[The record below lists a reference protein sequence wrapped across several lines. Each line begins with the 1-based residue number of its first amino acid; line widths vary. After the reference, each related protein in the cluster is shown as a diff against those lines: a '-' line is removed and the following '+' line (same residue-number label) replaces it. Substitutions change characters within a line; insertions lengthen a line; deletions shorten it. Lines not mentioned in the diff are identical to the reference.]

1 MTKPE
6 ARPNVLFIIAD
17 DHRYGAIHAQGDPIV
32 ETPVLDGL
40 MAQGVSFDR
49 TYHFGGLTGGVC
61 VPARACL
68 MAGANPFRALASK
81 DLADHQGLRTINPAM
96 PTLPETFRKAGYHT
110 YHVGKWHN
118 DTASFHRSFAG
129 GAKIFI
135 GGMSDHYRVPV
146 FDFDPTGAYPRSAR
160 YEGGR
165 HSTELFGQAA
175 VQFLRGYRRGSGG
188 SGEGSARPFFLYLA
202 FTAPHDPR
210 TPPPEYAARY
220 PPEAMPLPPNVLPA
234 HPFDNGDLRT
244 RDEALAPWPR
254 TPEVVRR
261 HVADYC
267 GMISHLDAWI
277 GRILQTL
284 DETGLAGNTI
294 VVYTADHGLAVG
306 QHGLFGKQNLYEHSA
321 RVPCILRAPGIQGGR
336 RIAALTYTPDLHPT
350 LCELA
355 GVPVAETVETR
366 SLVPL
371 LRGDA
376 DRVRDRVCQV
386 YKDVQRMVC
395 DGRWKLIRYFRSQE
409 RPGAGTDGVQL
420 FDLESD
426 QWETRDLSADPA
438 CAAHLERL
446 AAQLAAWQRAVE
458 DPMARAPV
466 LPAPPLAAPLG
477 PRSET

>member
-135 GGMSDHYRVPV
+135 GGMS
-146 FDFDPTGAYPRSAR
+146 
-160 YEGGR
+160 
-165 HSTELFGQAA
+165 
-175 VQFLRGYRRGSGG
+175 
-188 SGEGSARPFFLYLA
+188 
-202 FTAPHDPR
+202 
-210 TPPPEYAARY
+210 
-220 PPEAMPLPPNVLPA
+220 
-234 HPFDNGDLRT
+234 
-244 RDEALAPWPR
+244 
-254 TPEVVRR
+254 
-261 HVADYC
+261 ADYC

-277 GRILQTL
+277 GRIPQTL

-321 RVPCILRAPGIQGGR
+321 RVPCILRGPGLPSGR
-336 RIAALTYTPDLHPT
+336 RVEALTYTPDLYPT
-350 LCELA
+350 LC
-355 GVPVAETVETR
+355 
-366 SLVPL
+366 
-371 LRGDA
+371 
-376 DRVRDRVCQV
+376 
-386 YKDVQRMVC
+386 
-395 DGRWKLIRYFRSQE
+395 
-409 RPGAGTDGVQL
+409 
-420 FDLESD
+420 
-426 QWETRDLSADPA
+426 
-438 CAAHLERL
+438 
-446 AAQLAAWQRAVE
+446 
-458 DPMARAPV
+458 
-466 LPAPPLAAPLG
+466 
-477 PRSET
+477 